1 MSEINRLLINS
12 IQEIKNQIKLLKIQI
27 IQLERTASQKTD
39 SFDKISHEVENL
51 ENAER
56 LIGQVEGLEESI
68 RILKQNFSIGLELQ

>member
-1 MSEINRLLINS
+1 
-12 IQEIKNQIKLLKIQI
+12 
-27 IQLERTASQKTD
+27 LERTASQKTD